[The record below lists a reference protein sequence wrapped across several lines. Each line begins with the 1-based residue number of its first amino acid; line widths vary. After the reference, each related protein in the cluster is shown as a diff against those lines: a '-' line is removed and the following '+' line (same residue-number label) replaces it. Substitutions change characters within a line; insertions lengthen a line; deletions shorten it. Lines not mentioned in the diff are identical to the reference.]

1 MLPLTEYL
9 YHTIGSK
16 WKNTLC
22 KEDQYKYDSEIGYC
36 TYDEQALTEFGAM
49 AAIGYHYTRSDFVVL
64 IFRKPSEEDVEKQM
78 LLLWHRCA
86 NETYTPAPASCTTPT

>member
-64 IFRKPSEEDVEKQM
+64 IFRKPSEEDVEKADAVT
-78 LLLWHRCA
+78 L
-86 NETYTPAPASCTTPT
+86 ASLRQ